1 MTIIKNLKLFDVV
14 LLIRLPR
21 NLNLSAPTGDFSF
34 FKLSFGAQPRRI
46 HRAPFPP
53 KRISKKANELGLSKK
68 QRGQGGWGLGGVWMG
83 VGGWVRRHRLNVLL
97 FKREQ
102 LTDLEF

>member
-46 HRAPFPP
+46 RRAPFPP
-53 KRISKKANELGLSKK
+53 KRISKKANELGLSK
-68 QRGQGGWGLGGVWMG
+68 RQGGQGLGGVWMV
-83 VGGWVRRHRLNVLL
+83 VGGGGEAASLKCAAL
-97 FKREQ
+97 
-102 LTDLEF
+102 